1 MPFGGTVLRSF
12 QEWRIFFYII
22 YRKKT
27 QPRSGHCYQL
37 SLWAWTPTSHTVLSV
52 PGEKMS
58 VSDLVLLERTVC
70 SQGAVLCRAAPHP
83 PMPSDSRRLGNT
95 FAVFTSVI
103 STLCFLFVLL
113 SCSLTLVTLLLWSSY
128 SLLQS
133 CIKLL

>member
-1 MPFGGTVLRSF
+1 MPFGGRVLRSF

-22 YRKKT
+22 YRRKT

-37 SLWAWTPTSHTVLSV
+37 SLWAWTPHHTRSCLCLVKRCQCQIWSYWKGLSA
-52 PGEKMS
+52 PKEN
-58 VSDLVLLERTVC
+58 C
-70 SQGAVLCRAAPHP
+70 CAAPHP
-83 PMPSDSRRLGNT
+83 PMPSDSRQLGNT
-95 FAVFTSVI
+95 FAVFTSVV

-113 SCSLTLVTLLLWSSY
+113 SCLLTLVTLLLWSSY